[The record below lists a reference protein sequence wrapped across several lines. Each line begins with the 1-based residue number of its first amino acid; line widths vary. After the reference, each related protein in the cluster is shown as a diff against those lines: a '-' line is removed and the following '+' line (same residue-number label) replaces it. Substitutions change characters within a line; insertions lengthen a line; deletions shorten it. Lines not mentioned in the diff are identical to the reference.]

1 VILEPRDLRNAA
13 VCLGSLVHELGGG
26 EGGLQVMVVG
36 DHEEVLMCC

>member
-1 VILEPRDLRNAA
+1 